1 MNRSL
6 ALISTLLVLPVGIL
20 TQTSA
25 NATSRNAV
33 ELMTPKTL
41 QSATNSSLQ
50 TSRFLAQGAPA
61 PSQPSAPTK
70 PSTPTQAQTHFQQAS
85 EYFKQ
90 RKYEQALAEFNKV
103 IELEPN
109 NELAYLG
116 RATIYLGQKD
126 WNSALDNFNQA
137 IKFDPKLAL
146 AYFGRGVV
154 RLQVEGRDSGV
165 ADLKVAA
172 QLFQE
177 QKDTEGYQ
185 QVTSILKELGE

>member
-6 ALISTLLVLPVGIL
+6 AFFSTLLVLPVTI
-20 TQTSA
+20 SA
-25 NATSRNAV
+25 LAIPTVA
-33 ELMTPKTL
+33 
-41 QSATNSSLQ
+41 QASAKVTKENFVQPTNSSLQ
-50 TSRFLAQGAPA
+50 HGLFL
-61 PSQPSAPTK
+61 SQSN
-70 PSTPTQAQTHFQQAS
+70 STQAQTHFQQAS

-90 RKYEQALAEFNKV
+90 RKYDLALAEFNKV
-103 IELEPN
+103 IELEPT

-116 RATIYLGQKD
+116 RATIYLGQKE

>member
-25 NATSRNAV
+25 NATSRNSV

-61 PSQPSAPTK
+61 PTQ
-70 PSTPTQAQTHFQQAS
+70 PSTPTKAQTHFQQAS

-165 ADLKVAA
+165 ADLKIAA